1 MDENKVIIEEAE
13 HVVLDGNITDDVN
26 EGGNF
31 SEENCVETAT
41 DEAVSEE
48 SKNDGEFD
56 ITSEYPNAESFKE
69 HRAQFMKMK
78 EELAD
83 LKEKYAALLAKFD
96 ALIDG
101 GSTIVD
107 ETETI
112 DDEEEDE
119 SEKSLDELDF
129 KVDKYI

>member
-1 MDENKVIIEEAE
+1 MDENKVVIEEAE

-31 SEENCVETAT
+31 SEENCVTT

-48 SKNDGEFD
+48 SKNDGEVD
-56 ITSEYPNAESFKE
+56 ITSEYPKPLSFEE

-78 EELAD
+78 EELDD